1 MNTLI
6 LLSLLRCIMRK
17 NLYVWQLAGLTF
29 TAVLG
34 TILHFLYD
42 WTDSRFLA
50 AFSAV
55 NESTWEHMKLLF
67 FPMFLFAFLEYFF
80 SNADYESF
88 WQIKLRGI
96 LLGLL
101 LIPTLFYTLNG
112 VFGKVPDWVNILTF
126 FIAAGVAYYYE
137 TKLFQREPAFLLST
151 PFSLLILFII
161 AGLFILFTF
170 FPPHIP
176 LFQDPITKGYSFT
189 P

>member
-1 MNTLI
+1 
-6 LLSLLRCIMRK
+6 
-17 NLYVWQLAGLTF
+17 
-29 TAVLG
+29 
-34 TILHFLYD
+34 
-42 WTDSRFLA
+42 
-50 AFSAV
+50 
-55 NESTWEHMKLLF
+55 
-67 FPMFLFAFLEYFF
+67 MFLFAFLEYFF
-80 SNADYESF
+80 SNADYENF

-151 PFSLLILFII
+151 PYSLLILFII
-161 AGLFILFTF
+161 AGLLILFTF

>member
-42 WTDSRFLA
+42 WTGIRFLA
-50 AFSAV
+50 IFSAV

-67 FPMFLFAFLEYFF
+67 FPMLLFAFLEYFF
-80 SNADYESF
+80 SNADYKSF

-151 PFSLLILFII
+151 SLSILILFIL

-170 FPPHIP
+170 FPPCIP